1 MADRDPLYGKLVT
14 VFGGSG
20 FIGIHLAQ
28 QLLERGARLRV
39 ASRHPEEAWS
49 LKPLANLG
57 QIQFV
62 RCDILDEHSVRAC
75 VDGAYGVVNL
85 VGSFDGD
92 LEKLMGEAPGVM
104 ARAAGEAGAKAF
116 VQVSAIGADLH
127 SETQYAYAKALGE
140 EKVQAA
146 FPNATIMRPS
156 IVFGEDG
163 GIVKMFA
170 DLIQMMPVL
179 PVFAPDAPMQ
189 LVHVDDVAEGIA
201 AALVDPGAHGGNTY
215 AIAGPEAV
223 TMMQLHRRIA
233 QAQRRKRLFAPMP
246 DAAGGFF
253 AMLPGSPMGPD
264 QWKLLKAGNVSSGK
278 HPGLAKLGIEA
289 KPLSLF
295 LDRMM
300 VRYRK
305 HGRFAD
311 RTGVAPDAR

>member
-1 MADRDPLYGKLVT
+1 MPTRDPLYGQLVT

-57 QIQFV
+57 QLQFV
-62 RCDILDEHSVRAC
+62 RCNVLDERNVRAC

-85 VGSFDGD
+85 VGSFEGN
-92 LEKLMGEAPGVM
+92 LEKLMGDAAGMM
-104 ARAAGEAGAKAF
+104 ARAAKEAGARAF
-116 VQVSAIGADLH
+116 VEVSAIGADIEAE
-127 SETQYAYAKALGE
+127 SEYAYAKGLGE
-140 EKVQAA
+140 EKVRAA
-146 FPNATIMRPS
+146 FPEATIMRPS
-156 IVFGEDG
+156 VVFGEDG

-170 DLIQMMPVL
+170 DLIQMMPAL
-179 PVFAPDAPMQ
+179 PVFAPEAPMQ
-189 LVHVDDVAEGIA
+189 LVHVDDVAEGIT
-201 AALVDPGAHGGNTY
+201 AALVDPGTHGGKIY
-215 AIAGPEAV
+215 ELAGPEKV
-223 TMMQLHRRIA
+223 TMMQLNRRIA
-233 QAQRRKRLFAPMP
+233 EAQRRKRLFAPMP
-246 DAAGGFF
+246 DAVGSFF
-253 AMLPGSPMGPD
+253 SALPGSPMGPD
-264 QWKLLKAGNVSSGK
+264 QWKLLKAGNVASGQ
-278 HPGLAKLGIEA
+278 HPGLAKLGVEP

-311 RTGVAPDAR
+311 RTGIAPGTN